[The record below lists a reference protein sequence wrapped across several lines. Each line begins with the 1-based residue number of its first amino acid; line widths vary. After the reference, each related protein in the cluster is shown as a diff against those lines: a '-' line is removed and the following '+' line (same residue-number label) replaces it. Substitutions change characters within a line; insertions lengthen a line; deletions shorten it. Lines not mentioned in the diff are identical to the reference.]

1 MTSPQ
6 GLLKK
11 YDIRPSKSRGQN
23 FLINPDIARAIIEKA
38 GFGAED
44 IVIEVGLGLGIL
56 TLPLAAKVKKL
67 ISFEVDPRLI
77 AIVKEEYT
85 LPSTLEIV
93 HQDILK
99 VDFQALERK
108 YRQKL
113 KIIGNLPYYISS
125 PILFKIWEC
134 RSSFK
139 NAFVMLQKE
148 VAERIVAPP
157 GSKTYGILA
166 VFFNYCAT
174 IEKVLRA
181 PAAQFY
187 PRPEVDSMVLGFH
200 LRPPEVIAE
209 DESLFKKIVK
219 SAFQK
224 RRKTL
229 QNALAHPGFPP
240 ELIRSVLGTLNIDGQ
255 RRAET
260 LGVND
265 FVQISNLLRKA
276 AISC

>member
-1 MTSPQ
+1 MISPQ

-11 YDIRPSKSRGQN
+11 YYIRPSKSRGQN
-23 FLINPDIARAIIEKA
+23 FLINPDIAKAIIEKA

-44 IVIEVGLGLGIL
+44 IVIEVGTGLGIL
-56 TLPLAAKVKKL
+56 TLPLAARVKKL

-77 AIVKEEYT
+77 AIVKAEYT
-85 LPSTLEIV
+85 LPSTLEII

-99 VDFQALERK
+99 VDFQALERE
-108 YRQKL
+108 YGQKL

-134 RSSFK
+134 RSLFK

-148 VAERIVAPP
+148 VAERIVAPA
-157 GSKTYGILA
+157 GSKKYGILT
-166 VFFNYCAT
+166 VLFNYCAI
-174 IEKVLRA
+174 IEKVLRV

-209 DESLFKKIVK
+209 DESLFKKTVK
-219 SAFQK
+219 KAFQK

-240 ELIRSVLGTLNIDGQ
+240 ELIRNVLETLHIDGQ

-265 FVQISNLLRKA
+265 FVQISNLFRESSYQL
-276 AISC
+276 

>member
-1 MTSPQ
+1 MANPQ

-23 FLINPDIARAIIEKA
+23 FLINPDIGKAIIEKA
-38 GFGAED
+38 GFRSED
-44 IVIEVGLGLGIL
+44 IVIEVGTGLGIL
-56 TLPLAAKVKKL
+56 TLTLAAKVKKL

-77 AIVKEEYT
+77 AIVKGEYT
-85 LPSTLEIV
+85 LPSMLEIV

-99 VDFQALERK
+99 VDFQALERE
-108 YRQKL
+108 YGQKL
-113 KIIGNLPYYISS
+113 KIIGNLPYYISG
-125 PILFKIWEC
+125 PILFKIWAD

-157 GSKTYGILA
+157 GSKKYGILT
-166 VFFNYCAT
+166 VLFNYCAT
-174 IEKVLRA
+174 IEKVLSV
-181 PAAQFY
+181 PATQFY

-209 DESLFKKIVK
+209 DESLFKKTVK
-219 SAFQK
+219 IAFQK

-229 QNALAHPGFPP
+229 QNALAGTDFPP
-240 ELIRSVLGTLNIDGQ
+240 ELIRNVMETLHIDGQ

-260 LGVND
+260 LTVND
-265 FVQISNLLRKA
+265 FVRISNLLRQ
-276 AISC
+276 SSH

>member
-11 YDIRPSKSRGQN
+11 YDIRPSKNRGQN
-23 FLINPDIARAIIEKA
+23 FLINPDIAKAIIEKA

-44 IVIEVGLGLGIL
+44 IVIEVGTGLGIL
-56 TLPLAAKVKKL
+56 TLPLAAGVKKL

-77 AIVKEEYT
+77 AIVKEEYAI
-85 LPSTLEIV
+85 PSTLEIV

-99 VDFQALERK
+99 VDFQALERE
-108 YRQKL
+108 YGQKL

-157 GSKTYGILA
+157 GGKTYGILA
-166 VFFNYCAT
+166 VFFNYCAA
-174 IEKVLRA
+174 IEKILKV
-181 PAAQFY
+181 PATQFY

-209 DESLFKKIVK
+209 DESLFKKTVK
-219 SAFQK
+219 IAFQK

-229 QNALAHPGFPP
+229 QNALAGTGFPS
-240 ELIRSVLGTLNIDGQ
+240 ELIRNVLETLCIDGQ

-265 FVQISNLLRKA
+265 FVRISNLLRKA
-276 AISC
+276 AIIC